1 MSEQHN
7 KLTTILEQN
16 IDYPFA
22 LQSYLNKIIQMWE
35 DMMFTVGY
43 EYNDIMDSYEQILS
57 RSSEPFIQNALEQ
70 CIFKLKNS

>member
-1 MSEQHN
+1 MSEHN

-16 IDYPFA
+16 IDYAFA
-22 LQSYLNKIIQMWE
+22 VHGYLDKIIEMWE

-57 RSSEPFIQNALEQ
+57 RSSAPFIQNALEQ
-70 CIFKLKNS
+70 RIFKLKNS